1 MQCPF
6 QLDHRMTPL
15 RRLAITALAILPSAA
30 SASTVA
36 AQNTPGIAR
45 LRITPAVRE
54 VAVGDSLRLGVEALD
69 ARGNVIPGVAFRF
82 TAQGGR
88 FQGSVDSLGVVR
100 AGAPGTMPIAILA
113 TSPASAPHAEKIE
126 VRLLPGPAARITMT
140 PSVTKLV
147 VGQRLHIDARV
158 LTASG
163 DEREG
168 DATTWNSSNAA
179 VVRAGG
185 GLITAVSPGT
195 ATVTVRS
202 GAATESRSIQVIP
215 ATGITMNLSPSR
227 LSARQGDVVRF
238 SADVR
243 DARGQQVAGLT
254 PRWSFSPGNGTIDH
268 DGSFVGNVPGTYVI
282 TADLGAHGAEAV
294 VTLTDRDVRRSA
306 DVVGRLPRSAFYTSE
321 VWLHPDGKHLYLGT
335 TIGGDRIYA
344 VDISNPAAPVITDSI
359 VANSRSMND
368 MMTTAD
374 GKWLIFTRE
383 GAADRRNGI
392 VIASTADPAHPK
404 PVADFTEGVT
414 AGVHSAFVYTQPR
427 HGTHVYLTNSGT
439 GSLNVVDINDP
450 TNPRLVGE
458 WRPRDISAGRALHD
472 IDVKDGIA
480 YVSYWS
486 DGLVILD
493 VGNGMKGGTPAAPK
507 LISNYRY
514 NAEKLYPGATADYG
528 PGFISGTHTAW
539 RHRNYVFIA
548 DEVFPPY
555 APTGTWDIQ
564 SIRAY
569 GRLQVVDVSNIER
582 PKPVAWYEPE
592 FGGVHNVWAEGDTLY
607 IGAYNAGFHVLDV
620 SGELRGDLK
629 AQGRVIADM
638 RPADSTGV
646 VPNKVMTWGVVVR
659 DGLAYVND
667 MISGLWVVRLRPR
680 PVVP

>member
-1 MQCPF
+1 
-6 QLDHRMTPL
+6 MT
-15 RRLAITALAILPSAA
+15 RLLATLLAAL
-30 SASTVA
+30 TVGPIA
-36 AQNTPGIAR
+36 AQTPTTSQTVTR
-45 LRITPAVRE
+45 LRITPAVRS
-54 VAVGDSLRLGVEALD
+54 VAVGDSLKLRVEALD
-69 ARGNVIPGVAFRF
+69 ARGNVVPGVTVRF
-82 TAQGGR
+82 TPQGGR
-88 FQGSVDSLGVVR
+88 FQGSIDSTGMVR
-100 AGAPGTMPIAILA
+100 AGAPGTMPIAILV
-113 TSPASAPHAEKIE
+113 TSPKSSPYSEKIE
-126 VRLLPGPAARITMT
+126 VTLLPGPAARITMT
-140 PSVTKLV
+140 PAVTRLV
-147 VGQRLHIDARV
+147 AGQRFHIDARV

-168 DATTWNSSNAA
+168 DVVTWTSSNPA
-179 VVRAGG
+179 VLRVSGG
-185 GLITAVSPGT
+185 VTTAVSPGT
-195 ATVTVRS
+195 ATVTARA
-202 GAATESRSIQVIP
+202 GAASEARSIQVIP
-215 ATGITMNLSPSR
+215 ATGLTVNLSPSR

-238 SADVR
+238 SVDVR
-243 DARGQQVAGLT
+243 DARGQRVAGLT

-282 TADLGAHGAEAV
+282 TADLGARGAEAV

-306 DVVGRLPRSAFYTSE
+306 DVVGRLPRSAFFTSE

-344 VDISNPAAPVITDSI
+344 IDVSNPAGPVITDSI

-374 GKWLIFTRE
+374 GKWLVFTRE
-383 GAADRRNGI
+383 GANDRRNGI

-404 PVADFTEGVT
+404 PVAEFTEGVT

-439 GSLNVVDINDP
+439 GSLNIVDINDP
-450 TNPRLVGE
+450 TKPRLVGE
-458 WRPRDISAGRALHD
+458 WRPREITAGRALHD

-493 VGNGMKGGTPAAPK
+493 VGNGLKGGTPASPK

-514 NAEKLYPGATADYG
+514 NAEKLYPGAKADYG
-528 PGFISGTHTAW
+528 AGFISGTHTAW
-539 RHRNYVFIA
+539 RHKNYVFIA

-555 APTGTWDIQ
+555 APTGNWDIP

-569 GRLQVVDVSNIER
+569 GRLQVVDVTDIEK

-638 RPADSTGV
+638 RPSAANGV
-646 VPNKVMTWGVVVR
+646 VPNGTMTWGVVVR

-667 MISGLWVVRLRPR
+667 MISGLWIVRLRPR

>member
-1 MQCPF
+1 
-6 QLDHRMTPL
+6 MT
-15 RRLAITALAILPSAA
+15 RLLATLLAAL
-30 SASTVA
+30 TVGPIA
-36 AQNTPGIAR
+36 AQTPTTSQTVTR
-45 LRITPAVRE
+45 LRITPAVRS
-54 VAVGDSLRLGVEALD
+54 VAVGDSLKLRVEALD
-69 ARGNVIPGVAFRF
+69 ARGNVVPGVTVRF
-82 TAQGGR
+82 TPQGGR
-88 FQGSVDSLGVVR
+88 FQGSIDSTGMVR
-100 AGAPGTMPIAILA
+100 AGAPGTMPIAILV
-113 TSPASAPHAEKIE
+113 TSPKSSPYSEKIE
-126 VRLLPGPAARITMT
+126 VTLLPGPAARITMT
-140 PSVTKLV
+140 PAVTRLV
-147 VGQRLHIDARV
+147 AGQRFHIDARV

-168 DATTWNSSNAA
+168 DVVTWTSSNPA
-179 VVRAGG
+179 VLRVSGG
-185 GLITAVSPGT
+185 VTTAVSPGT
-195 ATVTVRS
+195 ATVTARA
-202 GAATESRSIQVIP
+202 GAASEARSIQVIP
-215 ATGITMNLSPSR
+215 ATGLTVNLSPSR

-238 SADVR
+238 SVDVR
-243 DARGQQVAGLT
+243 DARGQRVAGLT

-282 TADLGAHGAEAV
+282 TADLGARGAEAV

-306 DVVGRLPRSAFYTSE
+306 DVVGRLPRSAFFTSE

-344 VDISNPAAPVITDSI
+344 IDVSNPAGPVITDSI

-374 GKWLIFTRE
+374 GKWLVFTRE
-383 GAADRRNGI
+383 GANDRRNGI

-404 PVADFTEGVT
+404 PVAEFTEGVT

-439 GSLNVVDINDP
+439 GSLNIVDINDP
-450 TNPRLVGE
+450 TRPRLVGE
-458 WRPRDISAGRALHD
+458 WRPREITAGRALHD

-493 VGNGMKGGTPAAPK
+493 VGNGLKGGTPASPK

-514 NAEKLYPGATADYG
+514 NAEKLYPGAKADYG
-528 PGFISGTHTAW
+528 AGFISGTHTAW
-539 RHRNYVFIA
+539 RHKNYVFIA

-555 APTGTWDIQ
+555 APTGNWDIP

-569 GRLQVVDVSNIER
+569 GRLQVVDVTDIEK

-638 RPADSTGV
+638 RPSAANGV
-646 VPNKVMTWGVVVR
+646 VPNGTMTWGVVVR

-667 MISGLWVVRLRPR
+667 MISGLWIVRLRPR

>member
-1 MQCPF
+1 
-6 QLDHRMTPL
+6 MT
-15 RRLAITALAILPSAA
+15 RLIATLLAALTGSPI
-30 SASTVA
+30 A
-36 AQNTPGIAR
+36 AQTSSTSQTVTR
-45 LRITPAVRE
+45 LRITPAVRS
-54 VAVGDSLRLGVEALD
+54 VAVGDSLKLRVEALD
-69 ARGNVIPGVAFRF
+69 PRGNVVPGVTIRF
-82 TAQGGR
+82 TPQGGR
-88 FQGSVDSLGVVR
+88 FQGSIDSTGMVR
-100 AGAPGTMPIAILA
+100 AGAPGTMPIAILV
-113 TSPASAPHAEKIE
+113 TSPNSSPYSEKIE
-126 VRLLPGPAARITMT
+126 VTLLPGPAARITMT
-140 PSVTKLV
+140 PAVTRLV
-147 VGQRLHIDARV
+147 AGQRFHIDARV

-168 DATTWNSSNAA
+168 DAVTWTSSNPA
-179 VVRAGG
+179 VLRMSGG
-185 GLITAVSPGT
+185 VATAVSPGT
-195 ATVTVRS
+195 ATVTARA
-202 GAATESRSIQVIP
+202 GAASETRSIQVIP
-215 ATGITMNLSPSR
+215 ATGLTVNLSPSR
-227 LSARQGDVVRF
+227 LNARQGDVVRF
-238 SADVR
+238 SVDVR
-243 DARGQQVAGLT
+243 DARGKRVSGLT

-282 TADLGAHGAEAV
+282 TADLGARGAEAV
-294 VTLTDRDVRRSA
+294 VTLTDRDVRRNA
-306 DVVGRLPRSAFYTSE
+306 DVVGRLPRSAFFTSE

-344 VDISNPAAPVITDSI
+344 IDVSNPAGPVITDSI

-374 GKWLIFTRE
+374 GKWLVFTRE
-383 GAADRRNGI
+383 GANDRRNGI

-404 PVADFTEGVT
+404 PVAEYTEGVT

-439 GSLNVVDINDP
+439 GSLNIVDINDP
-450 TNPRLVGE
+450 TKPRLVGE
-458 WRPRDISAGRALHD
+458 WRPREITAGRALHD

-486 DGLVILD
+486 DGLVMLD
-493 VGNGMKGGTPAAPK
+493 VGNGLKGGTPASPK

-514 NAEKLYPGATADYG
+514 NAEKLYPGAKADYG

-539 RHRNYVFIA
+539 RHKNYVFIA

-555 APTGTWDIQ
+555 APTGTWDIP

-569 GRLQVVDVSNIER
+569 GRLQVVDVTDIEK

-629 AQGRVIADM
+629 AQGRVIVDM
-638 RPADSTGV
+638 RPSAANGV
-646 VPNKVMTWGVVVR
+646 VPNGTMTWGVVVR

-667 MISGLWVVRLRPR
+667 MISGLWIVRLRPR